1 MNELLWVIV
10 GVSIL
15 MLISFIVSLFTRK
28 VSCGTSEIKDMYIG
42 KLENTELSIQDAMK
56 ELKLRNSIK

>member
-1 MNELLWVIV
+1 MNELLGVMMGVLILIVVSFVISLITRNFSSDV
-10 GVSIL
+10 G
-15 MLISFIVSLFTRK
+15 
-28 VSCGTSEIKDMYIG
+28 EIKDIYVG

>member
-1 MNELLWVIV
+1 MNELLGVMIGVLILIVVSFVISLITRNFSSDV
-10 GVSIL
+10 G
-15 MLISFIVSLFTRK
+15 
-28 VSCGTSEIKDMYIG
+28 EIKDIYVG

>member
-1 MNELLWVIV
+1 MNELLGVIV
-10 GVSIL
+10 GVGIL
-15 MLISFIVSLFTRK
+15 IGISFFVSLFTRNFSSDTK
-28 VSCGTSEIKDMYIG
+28 ETKDLYVG